1 MKNFKDYKNNDKK
14 ENLKLESI
22 VVHGA
27 NGVDPYTGSLSYP
40 IYQTAT
46 FKHPSIEDRTNY
58 NYARCINPTREE
70 LERTMCILE
79 DGERGFAVN
88 SGMAAV
94 SLVFSLLKK

>member
-46 FKHPSIEDRTNY
+46 FKHPSIK
-58 NYARCINPTREE
+58 IE
-70 LERTMCILE
+70 LIIIML
-79 DGERGFAVN
+79 DA
-88 SGMAAV
+88 
-94 SLVFSLLKK
+94 